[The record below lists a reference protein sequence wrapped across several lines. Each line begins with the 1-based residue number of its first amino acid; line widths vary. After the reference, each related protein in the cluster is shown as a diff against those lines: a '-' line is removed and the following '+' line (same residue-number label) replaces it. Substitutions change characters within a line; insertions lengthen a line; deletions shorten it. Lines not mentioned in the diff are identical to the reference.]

1 MSAVTTGPFDL
12 QRFVKAQE
20 ENYSLALAELKR
32 GRKSSHWMWYVFPQF
47 AGLGYSQ
54 TAQFYAIKSVGEAA
68 AYLLHP
74 VLGPRLVECSEAL
87 LNIEGRTVSEIFGFP
102 DDLKLKS
109 SITLFLTLAEND
121 SVFDRVLGKYFGG
134 YSDDRTLELLA
145 TAN

>member
-1 MSAVTTGPFDL
+1 MSSDAPDPFDL

-20 ENYSLALAELKR
+20 ENYSQALAELKR

-47 AGLGYSQ
+47 AGLGHSL
-54 TAQFYAIKSVGEAA
+54 TTQFYAIKSAGEAE

-74 VLGPRLVECSEAL
+74 VLGQRLVECSEAL
-87 LNIEGRTVSEIFGFP
+87 LNIEGRTVSEILGFP

-109 SITLFLTLAEND
+109 SITLFSALAEND
-121 SVFDRVLGKYFGG
+121 SVFDQVLRKYFGG

-145 TAN
+145 TAS